1 MGSKIHKNKVVLE
14 VADPADV
21 VLGTQSKEVDNVVQ
35 KNNCGKAVPEE
46 ENVSVPISNSITGAT
61 VSHQEETPVTIF
73 NRLNTSR
80 ATAREARTRCAS
92 MLNE

>member
-1 MGSKIHKNKVVLE
+1 M
-14 VADPADV
+14 ADPADV
-21 VLGTQSKEVDNVVQ
+21 ISGTQSKEVDNASKTGNSLQ
-35 KNNCGKAVPEE
+35 SSSTRAKNNCGKALAEE
-46 ENVSVPISNSITGAT
+46 ENVPVPISVSITGVT

-73 NRLNTSR
+73 NRLNSSR